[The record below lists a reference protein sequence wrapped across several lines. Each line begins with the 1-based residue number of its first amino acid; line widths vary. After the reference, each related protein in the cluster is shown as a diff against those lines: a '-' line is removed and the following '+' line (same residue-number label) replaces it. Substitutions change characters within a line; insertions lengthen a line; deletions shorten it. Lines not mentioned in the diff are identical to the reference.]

1 VTADGLTVDTADQV
15 FINHSGDGGGIRIDS
30 TNATNTSS
38 LKFGDVA
45 DNYIGALEYNHSN
58 DSMTMYVNN
67 AERMRID
74 SSGRVGIGMTPSA
87 DVSIT
92 NVAAGLIQIDGNID
106 IRYSG
111 SNTDPNG
118 ARYLSFINTD
128 TTLVSGQP
136 MGGMHWVGLDS
147 SNPNSR
153 LASITSYCA
162 GNAGTTGDL
171 RFGIG
176 ATEAMRIDSSSNV
189 GIGVSGP
196 AAKVDIRPANEA
208 TNTFRIY
215 RGISGGYEL
224 DYLNISQYAGDSVF
238 NSYSNN
244 AANSEFIFQQNGTER
259 MRVTTDNLLLS
270 QTAPSQDFGDGRVF
284 ISMKGR
290 ESADY
295 SGVQMANYGTT
306 GNDQNLGILAFWDGT
321 TSENARIAAIR
332 ESATTDAGLRFYT
345 RPTGGSLTERLR
357 INHDGNL
364 LFGDNLN
371 TSAATNDVAGVTV
384 GKVGNIQASV
394 DENPCLFVN
403 RKGGDGTIVSI
414 RQAGG
419 EEGTISVSGSTVS
432 YNAFSGSHWSR
443 LTDNSQPTILK
454 GTLIETID
462 EMCDWYQAQ
471 FTIPA
476 TTKVNEDGTVEDV
489 AAYTV
494 KEPIALPNEASV
506 GDTISHISNDVT
518 YSATIVKENDNKHTK
533 CKISDTADS
542 LRVYGVFAA
551 WDGDDDTVNDMY
563 VTAVGT
569 HVVRIHGG
577 QTVSAGDLLVSNGDG
592 TAKVQEDDIIRS
604 KTLGKVLTN
613 IKQETY
619 ADNSYTVPCALY
631 CG

>member
-1 VTADGLTVDTADQV
+1 MAGYLGSVPVPQATQHRESFTCTEGQTSFATAGYTAQFVDVYLNGSHLSPADFTATNGSDVVLGVAASADDVCDIISYTPFEVADQTFTGVISFADGSASAPS
-15 FINHSGDGGGIRIDS
+15 I
-30 TNATNTSS
+30 TNT
-38 LKFGDVA
+38 GDINTGIFFPAA
-45 DNYIGALEYNHSN
+45 DTIGF
-58 DSMTMYVNN
+58 
-67 AERMRID
+67 AEGGEEAARFD
-74 SSGRVGIGMTPSA
+74 SSGRFLLGHTSAVPISTNNMALQTVGTGFTTSGVLQSRFEASASGPSLLFA
-87 DVSIT
+87 HSRGSVGAHAILEDGDEFGKIRFYGSDGNDFVNFGAHI
-92 NVAAGLIQIDGNID
+92 VAAVDG
-106 IRYSG
+106 
-111 SNTDPNG
+111 TP
-118 ARYLSFINTD
+118 
-128 TTLVSGQP
+128 
-136 MGGMHWVGLDS
+136 
-147 SNPNSR
+147 
-153 LASITSYCA
+153 
-162 GNAGTTGDL
+162 GNNDMPGRIVFGTTAD
-171 RFGIG
+171 G
-176 ATEAMRIDSSSNV
+176 AAS
-189 GIGVSGP
+189 P
-196 AAKVDIRPANEA
+196 
-208 TNTFRIY
+208 
-215 RGISGGYEL
+215 
-224 DYLNISQYAGDSVF
+224 
-238 NSYSNN
+238 
-244 AANSEFIFQQNGTER
+244 
-259 MRVTTDNLLLS
+259 
-270 QTAPSQDFGDGRVF
+270 
-284 ISMKGR
+284 
-290 ESADY
+290 
-295 SGVQMANYGTT
+295 
-306 GNDQNLGILAFWDGT
+306 
-321 TSENARIAAIR
+321 
-332 ESATTDAGLRFYT
+332 
-345 RPTGGSLTERLR
+345 TERLR
-357 INHDGNL
+357 IDSAGNIGISNGSYIGTLSSAHAITVQGGAGAPGGSIRYGGGTGDNDLRFSTDGSERLRINGSGNL

-384 GKVGNIQASV
+384 GKTGNIQASV
-394 DENPCLFVN
+394 SGNPCLFVN
-403 RKGGDGTIVSI
+403 RKTNDGTIVSI
-414 RQAGG
+414 RQAGS

-443 LTDNSQPTILK
+443 LTDNSKPTILK

-476 TTKVNEDGTVEDV
+476 TTKVNEDGDTVEDV

-494 KEPIALPNEASV
+494 KEPIALPNGASV

-592 TAKVQEDDIIRS
+592 TAKVQDDDIIRS

>member
-1 VTADGLTVDTADQV
+1 MAGYLGSVPVPQATQHRESFTCTEGQTSFATAGYTPQFLDVYLNGSHLSPADFTATNGSDVVLGVAASADDVCDIISYTPFEVADQTFTGVISFADGSASAPS
-15 FINHSGDGGGIRIDS
+15 I
-30 TNATNTSS
+30 TNT
-38 LKFGDVA
+38 GDINTGIFFPAA
-45 DNYIGALEYNHSN
+45 DTIGF
-58 DSMTMYVNN
+58 
-67 AERMRID
+67 AEGGEEAARFD
-74 SSGRVGIGMTPSA
+74 SSGRFLLGHTSTVPISTNNMALQTVGTGFTTSGVLQSRFEASASGPSLLFA
-87 DVSIT
+87 HSRGSVGAHAILEDGDEFGKIRFYGSDGNDFVNFGAHI
-92 NVAAGLIQIDGNID
+92 VAAVDG
-106 IRYSG
+106 
-111 SNTDPNG
+111 TP
-118 ARYLSFINTD
+118 
-128 TTLVSGQP
+128 
-136 MGGMHWVGLDS
+136 
-147 SNPNSR
+147 
-153 LASITSYCA
+153 
-162 GNAGTTGDL
+162 GNNDMPGRIVFGTTAD
-171 RFGIG
+171 G
-176 ATEAMRIDSSSNV
+176 AAS
-189 GIGVSGP
+189 P
-196 AAKVDIRPANEA
+196 
-208 TNTFRIY
+208 
-215 RGISGGYEL
+215 
-224 DYLNISQYAGDSVF
+224 
-238 NSYSNN
+238 
-244 AANSEFIFQQNGTER
+244 
-259 MRVTTDNLLLS
+259 
-270 QTAPSQDFGDGRVF
+270 
-284 ISMKGR
+284 
-290 ESADY
+290 
-295 SGVQMANYGTT
+295 
-306 GNDQNLGILAFWDGT
+306 
-321 TSENARIAAIR
+321 
-332 ESATTDAGLRFYT
+332 
-345 RPTGGSLTERLR
+345 TERLR
-357 INHDGNL
+357 IDSAGNIGISNGSYIGTLSSAHAITVQGGAGAPGGSIRYGGGTGDNDLRFSTDGSERLRINGSGNL

-384 GKVGNIQASV
+384 GKTGNIQASV
-394 DENPCLFVN
+394 SGNPCLFVN
-403 RKGGDGTIVSI
+403 RKTNDGTIVSI
-414 RQAGG
+414 RQAGS

-443 LTDNSQPTILK
+443 LTDNSKPTILK

-476 TTKVNEDGTVEDV
+476 TTKVNEDGDTVEDV

-494 KEPIALPNEASV
+494 KEPIALPNGASV

-592 TAKVQEDDIIRS
+592 TAKVQDDDIIRS

>member
-1 VTADGLTVDTADQV
+1 MAGYLGSVPVPQATQHRESFTCTEGQTSFATAGYTAQFVDVYLNGSHLSPADFTATNGSDVVLGVAASADDVCDIISYTPFEVADQTFTGVISFADGSASAPS
-15 FINHSGDGGGIRIDS
+15 I
-30 TNATNTSS
+30 TNT
-38 LKFGDVA
+38 GDINTGIFFPAA
-45 DNYIGALEYNHSN
+45 DTIGF
-58 DSMTMYVNN
+58 
-67 AERMRID
+67 AEGGEEAARFD
-74 SSGRVGIGMTPSA
+74 SSGRFLLGHTSAVPISTNNMALQTVGTGFTTSGVLQSRFEASASGPSLLFA
-87 DVSIT
+87 HSRGSVGAHAILEDGDEFGKIRFYGSDGNDFVNFGAHI
-92 NVAAGLIQIDGNID
+92 VAAVDG
-106 IRYSG
+106 
-111 SNTDPNG
+111 TP
-118 ARYLSFINTD
+118 
-128 TTLVSGQP
+128 
-136 MGGMHWVGLDS
+136 
-147 SNPNSR
+147 
-153 LASITSYCA
+153 
-162 GNAGTTGDL
+162 GNNDMPGRIVFGTTAD
-171 RFGIG
+171 G
-176 ATEAMRIDSSSNV
+176 AAS
-189 GIGVSGP
+189 P
-196 AAKVDIRPANEA
+196 
-208 TNTFRIY
+208 
-215 RGISGGYEL
+215 
-224 DYLNISQYAGDSVF
+224 
-238 NSYSNN
+238 
-244 AANSEFIFQQNGTER
+244 
-259 MRVTTDNLLLS
+259 
-270 QTAPSQDFGDGRVF
+270 
-284 ISMKGR
+284 
-290 ESADY
+290 
-295 SGVQMANYGTT
+295 
-306 GNDQNLGILAFWDGT
+306 
-321 TSENARIAAIR
+321 
-332 ESATTDAGLRFYT
+332 
-345 RPTGGSLTERLR
+345 TERLR
-357 INHDGNL
+357 IDSAGNIGISNGSYIGTLSSAHAITVQGGAGAPGGSIRYGGGTGDNDLRFSTDGSERLRINGSGNL

-384 GKVGNIQASV
+384 GKTGNIQASV
-394 DENPCLFVN
+394 SGNPCLFVN
-403 RKGGDGTIVSI
+403 RKTNDGTIVSI
-414 RQAGG
+414 RQAGS

-476 TTKVNEDGTVEDV
+476 TTKVNEDGDTVEDV

-494 KEPIALPNEASV
+494 KEPIALPNGASV

-592 TAKVQEDDIIRS
+592 TAKVQDDDIIRS

>member
-1 VTADGLTVDTADQV
+1 MAG
-15 FINHSGDGGGIRIDS
+15 
-30 TNATNTSS
+30 
-38 LKFGDVA
+38 
-45 DNYIGALEYNHSN
+45 YIGSKAVS
-58 DSMTMYVNN
+58 VNTTS
-67 AERMRID
+67 ATISD
-74 SSGRVGIGMTPSA
+74 DLAVGDDATI
-87 DVSIT
+87 
-92 NVAAGLIQIDGNID
+92 
-106 IRYSG
+106 
-111 SNTDPNG
+111 
-118 ARYLSFINTD
+118 
-128 TTLVSGQP
+128 
-136 MGGMHWVGLDS
+136 
-147 SNPNSR
+147 
-153 LASITSYCA
+153 
-162 GNAGTTGDL
+162 TGDL
-171 RFGIG
+171 DVDGTTNLDVVDIDGAVNMAQTALVTGVLTTTAATVFNGGFASNNVSTIIAADGAGDNAYALQIKNQESTDDRSYGILIQAG
-176 ATEAMRIDSSSNV
+176 STAVDSPLNIATHDGGTSLFTMVGSGQAQFVDGTAALPAISNLADLNT
-189 GIGVSGP
+189 GILFP
-196 AAKVDIRPANEA
+196 AADAIGFS
-208 TNTFRIY
+208 T
-215 RGISGGYEL
+215 G
-224 DYLNISQYAGDSVF
+224 
-238 NSYSNN
+238 
-244 AANSEFIFQQNGTER
+244 GTER

-321 TSENARIAAIR
+321 TSENARISAIR
-332 ESATTDAGLRFYT
+332 ESANTDAGLAFYT
-345 RPTGGSLTERLR
+345 RPTGGSLTQRLR

-394 DENPCLFVN
+394 DGNPCLFVN

-518 YSATIVKENDNKHTK
+518 YSATIVKENDNKHTE

-592 TAKVQEDDIIRS
+592 TAKVQDDDIIRS

-619 ADNSYTVPCALY
+619 ADDSYTVPCALY